1 MALVLCLLQDFARHS
16 QNSIQHGQ
24 PPYSDDANSCLR
36 GGILSRFAHAG
47 SQDGKTLFRTTQKDA
62 LRETFNR
69 HGGKALQEVD
79 EQSARNYFT
88 RERISGKAF
97 CR

>member
-1 MALVLCLLQDFARHS
+1 
-16 QNSIQHGQ
+16 
-24 PPYSDDANSCLR
+24 
-36 GGILSRFAHAG
+36 
-47 SQDGKTLFRTTQKDA
+47 